1 MDHPVVVVVAY
12 DVDHCAAA
20 AAAVVDIV
28 DLLVL
33 NWLPFRHPGV
43 HVLILHHVVP
53 VPVDE
58 PIPHLGRERVTY
70 DSRWEMTRLMMT

>member
-1 MDHPVVVVVAY
+1 MVVVVAD
-12 DVDHCAAA
+12 DVDHCAAV
-20 AAAVVDIV
+20 AAAVDIV
-28 DLLVL
+28 HLLVL

-58 PIPHLGRERVTY
+58 PIPHLGRERVTTY